1 MHKYVIRRLLMM
13 IPILFGVSLVVFF
26 IMRMVPGDVATMIL
40 MGPTGD
46 VGARQEDIAA
56 LREKLGLDRPLALQY
71 LSWVGGLLRL
81 DVGDSLWSG
90 KPIFEEVI
98 ERFPL
103 TLELAALS
111 ILISVVIALGTG
123 IFSAVRQ
130 DTWIDYVFRAV
141 SIAGLSVPNF
151 WLGTMVILILSRYF
165 FWSPPLG
172 YTAFFDD
179 PLTNLQ
185 QMIWPAVILGYSL
198 AAITSRMTRSSLLEV
213 LREDYIRTAWAKGLP
228 ERSIV
233 MRHAFRNALLPVLTL
248 SAIQLGTLLGG
259 TVIME
264 TIFTLPGIGRYLVD
278 SIFHRDYPVT
288 QTIITIMAVKFVFI
302 NLLVDLLYGLIDPRI
317 RYA

>member
-1 MHKYVIRRLLMM
+1 MHRYVIRRLLMM
-13 IPILFGVSLVVFF
+13 VPILIGVSLVVFI

-46 VGARQEDIAA
+46 MGARQADIEA
-56 LREKLGLDRPLALQY
+56 LRQELGLDEPYIVQY
-71 LSWVGGLLRL
+71 LSWIKGMLTLN
-81 DVGDSLWSG
+81 VGDSLWSG
-90 KPIFEEVI
+90 RPVFEEVI

-111 ILISVVIALGTG
+111 ILISAFIAVLTG
-123 IFSAVRQ
+123 VLSAVRQ
-130 DTWIDYVFRAV
+130 DTWVDYLFRAI

-172 YTAFFDD
+172 YTPFLDD

-185 QMIWPAVILGYSL
+185 QMIWPALILGYSL
-198 AAITSRMTRSSLLEV
+198 AAVTSRMTRSSLLEV
-213 LREDYIRTAWAKGLP
+213 LREDYIRTAWSKGLS
-228 ERSIV
+228 EQVIV

-278 SIFHRDYPVT
+278 SVFHRDYPVA

-302 NLLVDLLYGLIDPRI
+302 NLIVDLLYGLIDPRI

>member
-1 MHKYVIRRLLMM
+1 MHRYVIRRLLMM

-56 LREKLGLDRPLALQY
+56 LREKLGLDRPLAIQY
-71 LSWVGGLLRL
+71 LSWVGGLLTL
-81 DVGDSLWSG
+81 DLGESLWSG
-90 KPIFEEVI
+90 RPIFEEVL

-111 ILISVVIALGTG
+111 IIISGFIALLTG
-123 IFSAVRQ
+123 VLSAVRQ
-130 DTWIDYVFRAV
+130 NTWVDYLFRAV

-151 WLGTMVILILSRYF
+151 WLGTMAILILSRYF
-165 FWSPPLG
+165 LWSPPLG
-172 YTAFFDD
+172 YTAFTDD
-179 PLTNLQ
+179 PLINLQ
-185 QMIWPAVILGYSL
+185 QMIWPAIILGYSL
-198 AAITSRMTRSSLLEV
+198 AAVTSRMTRSSLLEV
-213 LREDYIRTAWAKGLP
+213 LREDYIRTAWAKGLS
-228 ERSIV
+228 ERVIV
-233 MRHAFRNALLPVLTL
+233 LRHAFRNALLPVLTL

-302 NLLVDLLYGLIDPRI
+302 NLIVDLLYGLIDPRI

>member
-1 MHKYVIRRLLMM
+1 MHRYVIRRLLMM
-13 IPILFGVSLVVFF
+13 VPILIGVSLVVFI

-46 VGARQEDIAA
+46 MGARQADIEA
-56 LREKLGLDRPLALQY
+56 LRQQLGLDKPFIVQY
-71 LSWVGGLLRL
+71 LTWIKGMLTLN
-81 DVGDSLWSG
+81 VGDSLWSG
-90 KPIFEEVI
+90 RPVFEEVI

-111 ILISVVIALGTG
+111 ILISAFIAVLTG
-123 IFSAVRQ
+123 VLSAVRQ
-130 DTWIDYVFRAV
+130 DTWVDYLFRAV

-172 YTAFFDD
+172 YTHFLDD

-185 QMIWPAVILGYSL
+185 QMIWPALILGYSL
-198 AAITSRMTRSSLLEV
+198 AAVTSRMTRSSLLEV
-213 LREDYIRTAWAKGLP
+213 LREDYIRTAWSKGLS
-228 ERSIV
+228 EKVIV
-233 MRHAFRNALLPVLTL
+233 MRHAFRTALLPVLTL

-278 SIFHRDYPVT
+278 SVFHRDYPVA

-302 NLLVDLLYGLIDPRI
+302 NLIVDLLYGLIDPRI

>member
-1 MHKYVIRRLLMM
+1 
-13 IPILFGVSLVVFF
+13 
-26 IMRMVPGDVATMIL
+26 MIL
-40 MGPTGD
+40 MGPAGD

-71 LSWVGGLLRL
+71 LSWVGGLLTL
-81 DVGDSLWSG
+81 NVGDSLWSG
-90 KPIFEEVI
+90 RPIFEEVL

-103 TLELAALS
+103 TLELSALS

-130 DTWIDYVFRAV
+130 DTWIDYLFRAV

-172 YTAFFDD
+172 YTRFFED

-198 AAITSRMTRSSLLEV
+198 AAVTSRMTRSSLLEV
-213 LREDYIRTAWAKGLP
+213 LREDYIRTAWAKGLS
-228 ERSIV
+228 ERIIV

-302 NLLVDLLYGLIDPRI
+302 NLIVDLLYGLIDPRI

>member
-1 MHKYVIRRLLMM
+1 MHKYVIRRLLMV

-56 LREKLGLDRPLALQY
+56 LREKLGLDRPLAIQY
-71 LSWVGGLLRL
+71 LSWVGGMLTLN
-81 DVGDSLWSG
+81 VGDSLWSG
-90 KPIFEEVI
+90 RPIFEEVL

-111 ILISVVIALGTG
+111 IVISVFIALLTG
-123 IFSAVRQ
+123 ILAAVRQ
-130 DTWIDYVFRAV
+130 NTWIDYVFRAV

-151 WLGTMVILILSRYF
+151 WLGTMLILILSRYF

-172 YTAFFDD
+172 YTSFTDD
-179 PLTNLQ
+179 PLVNLQ

-198 AAITSRMTRSSLLEV
+198 AAVTSRMTRSSLLEV
-213 LREDYIRTAWAKGLP
+213 LREDYIRTAWAKGLS

-278 SIFHRDYPVT
+278 SVFHRDYPVT

-302 NLLVDLLYGLIDPRI
+302 NLIVDLLYGLIDPRI

>member
-71 LSWVGGLLRL
+71 LSWVGGLLTL

-198 AAITSRMTRSSLLEV
+198 AAVTSRMTRSSLLEV

-228 ERSIV
+228 ERIIV

-302 NLLVDLLYGLIDPRI
+302 NLIVDLLYGLIDPRI

>member
-40 MGPTGD
+40 MGPAGD

-71 LSWVGGLLRL
+71 LSWVGGLLTL
-81 DVGDSLWSG
+81 NVGDSLWSG
-90 KPIFEEVI
+90 RPIFEEVL

-103 TLELAALS
+103 TLELSALS

-130 DTWIDYVFRAV
+130 DTWIDYLFRAV

-172 YTAFFDD
+172 YTRFFED

-198 AAITSRMTRSSLLEV
+198 AAVTSRMTRSSLLEV
-213 LREDYIRTAWAKGLP
+213 LREDYIRTAWAKGLS
-228 ERSIV
+228 ERIIV

-302 NLLVDLLYGLIDPRI
+302 NLIVDLLYGLIDPRI

>member
-1 MHKYVIRRLLMM
+1 MHKYVIRRLLMV

-56 LREKLGLDRPLALQY
+56 LREKLGLDRPLAIQY
-71 LSWVGGLLRL
+71 LSWVGGMLTLN
-81 DVGDSLWSG
+81 VGDSLWSG
-90 KPIFEEVI
+90 RPIFEEVL

-111 ILISVVIALGTG
+111 IVISVFIALLTG
-123 IFSAVRQ
+123 ILAAVRQ
-130 DTWIDYVFRAV
+130 NTWIDYVFRAV

-172 YTAFFDD
+172 YTSFTDD
-179 PLTNLQ
+179 PLVNLQ

-198 AAITSRMTRSSLLEV
+198 AAVTSRMTRSSLLEV
-213 LREDYIRTAWAKGLP
+213 LREDYIRTAWAKGLS
-228 ERSIV
+228 ERVIV

-278 SIFHRDYPVT
+278 SVFHRDYPVT

-302 NLLVDLLYGLIDPRI
+302 NLIVDLLYGLIDPRI

>member
-13 IPILFGVSLVVFF
+13 IPILIGVSLVVFI

-46 VGARQEDIAA
+46 MGARLADIEA
-56 LREKLGLDRPLALQY
+56 LRHKLGLDQPLIVQY
-71 LSWVGGLLRL
+71 LSWMKGMLTLN
-81 DVGDSLWSG
+81 VGDSLWSG
-90 KPIFEEVI
+90 RPVFEEVI

-111 ILISVVIALGTG
+111 ILISAFIAILTG
-123 IFSAVRQ
+123 VLSAVRQ
-130 DTWIDYVFRAV
+130 DTWVDYTFRAV

-151 WLGTMVILILSRYF
+151 WLGTMVILLLSRYF

-172 YTAFFDD
+172 YTGFLDD

-185 QMIWPAVILGYSL
+185 QMIWPALILGYSL
-198 AAITSRMTRSSLLEV
+198 AAVTSRMTRSSLLEV

-228 ERSIV
+228 EQVIV

-278 SIFHRDYPVT
+278 SVFHRDYPVA

-302 NLLVDLLYGLIDPRI
+302 NLIVDLLYGLIDPRI

>member
-198 AAITSRMTRSSLLEV
+198 AAVTSRMTRSSLLEV

-228 ERSIV
+228 ERIIV

-302 NLLVDLLYGLIDPRI
+302 NLIVDLLYGLIDPRI

>member
-1 MHKYVIRRLLMM
+1 MHKYVIRRLLMV

-56 LREKLGLDRPLALQY
+56 LREKLGLDRPLAIQY
-71 LSWVGGLLRL
+71 LSWVGGMLTLN
-81 DVGDSLWSG
+81 VGDSLWSG
-90 KPIFEEVI
+90 RPIFEEVL

-111 ILISVVIALGTG
+111 IVISVFIALLTG
-123 IFSAVRQ
+123 ILAAVRQ
-130 DTWIDYVFRAV
+130 NTWIDYVFRAV

-172 YTAFFDD
+172 YTSFTDD
-179 PLTNLQ
+179 PLVNLQ

-198 AAITSRMTRSSLLEV
+198 AAVTSRMTRSSLLEV
-213 LREDYIRTAWAKGLP
+213 LREDYIRTAWAKGLS
-228 ERSIV
+228 ERIIV

-278 SIFHRDYPVT
+278 SVFHRDYPVT

-302 NLLVDLLYGLIDPRI
+302 NLIVDLLYGLIDPRI

>member
-1 MHKYVIRRLLMM
+1 MHKYVIRRLLMVV
-13 IPILFGVSLVVFF
+13 PILFGVSLVVFF

-56 LREKLGLDRPLALQY
+56 LREKLGLDRPLAIQY
-71 LSWVGGLLRL
+71 LSWVGGMLTLN
-81 DVGDSLWSG
+81 VGDSLWSG
-90 KPIFEEVI
+90 RPIFEEVL

-111 ILISVVIALGTG
+111 IVISVFIALVTG
-123 IFSAVRQ
+123 ILAAVRQ
-130 DTWIDYVFRAV
+130 NTWIDYVFRAI

-172 YTAFFDD
+172 YTSFTDD
-179 PLTNLQ
+179 PLVNLQ

-198 AAITSRMTRSSLLEV
+198 AAVTSRMTRSSLLEV
-213 LREDYIRTAWAKGLP
+213 LREDYIRTAWAKGLS
-228 ERSIV
+228 ERIIV
-233 MRHAFRNALLPVLTL
+233 TRHAFRNALLPVLTL

-278 SIFHRDYPVT
+278 SVFHRDYPVT

-302 NLLVDLLYGLIDPRI
+302 NLIVDLLYGLIDPRI

>member
-1 MHKYVIRRLLMM
+1 
-13 IPILFGVSLVVFF
+13 
-26 IMRMVPGDVATMIL
+26 
-40 MGPTGD
+40 
-46 VGARQEDIAA
+46 
-56 LREKLGLDRPLALQY
+56 
-71 LSWVGGLLRL
+71 
-81 DVGDSLWSG
+81 
-90 KPIFEEVI
+90 
-98 ERFPL
+98 
-103 TLELAALS
+103 LAALS

-198 AAITSRMTRSSLLEV
+198 AAVTSRMTRSSLLEV
-213 LREDYIRTAWAKGLP
+213 LREDYIRTAWAKGLS
-228 ERSIV
+228 ERIIV

-302 NLLVDLLYGLIDPRI
+302 NLIVDLLYGLIDPRI

>member
-13 IPILFGVSLVVFF
+13 VPILIGVSLVVFI
-26 IMRMVPGDVATMIL
+26 IMRLVPGDVATMIL

-46 VGARQEDIAA
+46 MGARQADIEA
-56 LREKLGLDRPLALQY
+56 LRQELGLDRPLIVQY
-71 LSWVGGLLRL
+71 LSWVKGMLTLN
-81 DVGDSLWSG
+81 VGDSLWSG
-90 KPIFEEVI
+90 RPVFEEVI

-111 ILISVVIALGTG
+111 ILISAFIAIVTG
-123 IFSAVRQ
+123 VMSAVRQ
-130 DTWIDYVFRAV
+130 DTWIDYTFRAV

-172 YTAFFDD
+172 YTAFLDD

-185 QMIWPAVILGYSL
+185 QMVWPAVILGYSL
-198 AAITSRMTRSSLLEV
+198 AAVTSRMTRSSLLEV

-228 ERSIV
+228 ERAIV

-302 NLLVDLLYGLIDPRI
+302 NLVVDLLYGLIDPRI

>member
-1 MHKYVIRRLLMM
+1 MHQYVIRRLLMM

-56 LREKLGLDRPLALQY
+56 LRERLGLDRPLALQY
-71 LSWVGGLLRL
+71 LSWVGGLLTL
-81 DVGDSLWSG
+81 NVGDSLWSG

-172 YTAFFDD
+172 YTPFFDD

-185 QMIWPAVILGYSL
+185 QMIWPALILGYSL
-198 AAITSRMTRSSLLEV
+198 AAVTSRMTRSSLLEV
-213 LREDYIRTAWAKGLP
+213 LREDYIRTAWAKGLS
-228 ERSIV
+228 ERIIV

-302 NLLVDLLYGLIDPRI
+302 NLIVDLLYGLIDPRI

>member
-1 MHKYVIRRLLMM
+1 MHKYVIRRLLMVV
-13 IPILFGVSLVVFF
+13 PILFGVSLVVFF

-56 LREKLGLDRPLALQY
+56 LREKLGLDRPLAVQY
-71 LSWVGGLLRL
+71 LSWVGGMLTLN
-81 DVGDSLWSG
+81 VGDSLWSG
-90 KPIFEEVI
+90 RPIFEEVL

-111 ILISVVIALGTG
+111 IVISVFIALLTG
-123 IFSAVRQ
+123 ILAAVRQ
-130 DTWIDYVFRAV
+130 NTWIDYVFRAV

-172 YTAFFDD
+172 YTSFTDD
-179 PLTNLQ
+179 PLVNLQ

-198 AAITSRMTRSSLLEV
+198 AAVTSRMTRSSLLEV
-213 LREDYIRTAWAKGLP
+213 LREDYIRTAWAKGLS
-228 ERSIV
+228 ERVIV

-278 SIFHRDYPVT
+278 SVFHRDYPVT

-302 NLLVDLLYGLIDPRI
+302 NLIVDLLYGLIDPRI